1 MATNTTE
8 RREKI
13 STWIERDA
21 LALIER
27 EARAQRSTPT
37 KVARDLLEDA
47 ARRKYA
53 EAAQQQERAA

>member
-1 MATNTTE
+1 MASTTE

-13 STWIERDA
+13 STR
-21 LALIER
+21 IER
-27 EARAQRSTPT
+27 EARAQRSTPA